1 MSGLTRLHR
10 PQSAGTTPQLPHFMQ
25 TRPKPGGCSSP
36 FRGDFSQHEPQ
47 VWQGSDHGH
56 PSPAFW
62 AIACPGSKATVMQ
75 PFLSWG
81 NCISQ
86 QVQSAHQM
94 NIFVL
99 HHWSILPN
107 AEVCGRN
114 WISRQSGGN
123 GPRDLG
129 KLLLGSGKNFN
140 KNRKSLWDI
149 CPKAIWR
156 HGDLE
161 YANDSRNGF
170 AAMKFQLYLLFCFF
184 HLLMC
189 VPPPGTRFL
198 FDLRK

>member
-1 MSGLTRLHR
+1 MGDAHTLRLSDGNMQAQRNTSIFHKSRLQKASKSMISYGKTTLLCMSGLTRLRR

-114 WISRQSGGN
+114 
-123 GPRDLG
+123 
-129 KLLLGSGKNFN
+129 
-140 KNRKSLWDI
+140 
-149 CPKAIWR
+149 
-156 HGDLE
+156 
-161 YANDSRNGF
+161 
-170 AAMKFQLYLLFCFF
+170 
-184 HLLMC
+184 
-189 VPPPGTRFL
+189 
-198 FDLRK
+198 